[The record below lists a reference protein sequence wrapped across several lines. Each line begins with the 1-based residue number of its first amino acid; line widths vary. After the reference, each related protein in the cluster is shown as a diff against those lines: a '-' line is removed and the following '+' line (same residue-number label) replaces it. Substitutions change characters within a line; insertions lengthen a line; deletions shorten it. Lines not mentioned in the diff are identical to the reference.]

1 MKHLEDVQM
10 NYTMHLTFA
19 WMLALKLFLLS
30 WTALVHGIFPSI
42 FQVSVSDKINRL
54 SDDFKRDELSRD
66 PH

>member
-42 FQVSVSDKINRL
+42 FQQSVSKNINRL
-54 SDDFKRDELSRD
+54 SDEFKRDASSRN